1 MIRKIMKYISLKYRS
16 IYVQHPEKWH
26 NLHHDLQPSPEIKKI
41 AKVEKFDADLHNKTK
56 KFLHIRNKNKIWAM
70 V

>member
-1 MIRKIMKYISLKYRS
+1 MKYISLKDRS

-26 NLHHDLQPSPEIKKI
+26 NLHNDLQPLPEIKKLS
-41 AKVEKFDADLHNKTK
+41 KVEKFVADLHNKTK
-56 KFLHIRNKNKIWAM
+56 NVLHIRNKNKIWAM